1 MLEIFDISGFIP
13 FFVVDKI
20 RAQFPLIVNDGYEIL
35 FLYQGRRK

>member
-1 MLEIFDISGFIP
+1 MLEFFGIGVSIP

-35 FLYQGRRK
+35 FL